1 MPSHRYPARLIPFGR
16 RCFLYTLSIVCQLL
30 DREAAFRTPGKGS
43 GDPPGASPIPAPA
56 AKLGGLPELERLLE
70 QRGGI
75 AVPCA
80 AAGLGR
86 PGATVAAQA

>member
-1 MPSHRYPARLIPFGR
+1 MYM
-16 RCFLYTLSIVCQLL
+16 VCHLL
-30 DREAAFRTPGKGS
+30 VREAAFRNPKS
-43 GDPPGASPIPAPA
+43 SADSPGASPIPAPA
-56 AKLGGLPELERLLE
+56 AKLGGLPELKRILE

-86 PGATVAAQA
+86 PSATVASQA